1 MDEQKDIQEVVQD
14 SKEVQNK
21 KNPLG
26 ILFVFLAVVAAG
38 IGTFLVINNSGK
50 DKKEKEVTKE
60 VEKKKEASPYKI
72 VGNDL
77 QDFDLYFLQLE
88 NSAKNKTFSPLS
100 VKYALSMLADGT
112 NGDTKTQIENI
123 RGDYTSK
130 KYVNS
135 HNMSFANGLF
145 IKDTYKNK
153 IKNDYV
159 NDLKT
164 KYDAEVI
171 TDSFKTPDTLNNWV
185 SKKTLNLIKNMA
197 SDINDKDYVLVN
209 ALAID
214 MEWNNKIQSVDKSY
228 EVKFAHR
235 DFDTMTLPLTASG
248 YGQLKFNNNKT
259 VAKTVSVNSVVN
271 RYDIIK
277 EVGEDNIKKTVTK
290 EYNKWLKKGAP
301 DSCEGSASKEPAT
314 NKYVAQYMKEI
325 SEGYGHI
332 SSSTDFS
339 FYVDEKV
346 KVFAKDLKT
355 YNGTTLQY
363 VGIMPIKEDLTTYI
377 KNAKAKDISTLIDN
391 LRELKIEN
399 YKEGVITHV
408 YGEIP
413 MFKFDYKLNLTN
425 DLKKL
430 GITNIFD
437 KDKADLSN
445 LTSEKAYIGEVS
457 HKTTIE
463 FSNDG
468 IKAAAATTEGGIGA
482 AGCGFDYIYKVPV
495 ENIDITFN
503 KPYLFFVRDK
513 DTGEVWF
520 TGTVYE
526 PIKG

>member
-1 MDEQKDIQEVVQD
+1 MD
-14 SKEVQNK
+14 N
-21 KNPLG
+21 
-26 ILFVFLAVVAAG
+26 
-38 IGTFLVINNSGK
+38 
-50 DKKEKEVTKE
+50 
-60 VEKKKEASPYKI
+60 
-72 VGNDL
+72 
-77 QDFDLYFLQLE
+77 
-88 NSAKNKTFSPLS
+88 
-100 VKYALSMLADGT
+100 
-112 NGDTKTQIENI
+112 
-123 RGDYTSK
+123 
-130 KYVNS
+130 
-135 HNMSFANGLF
+135 
-145 IKDTYKNK
+145 
-153 IKNDYV
+153 
-159 NDLKT
+159 LK
-164 KYDAEVI
+164 
-171 TDSFKTPDTLNNWV
+171 
-185 SKKTLNLIKNMA
+185 
-197 SDINDKDYVLVN
+197 
-209 ALAID
+209 
-214 MEWNNKIQSVDKSY
+214 
-228 EVKFAHR
+228 
-235 DFDTMTLPLTASG
+235 
-248 YGQLKFNNNKT
+248 
-259 VAKTVSVNSVVN
+259 
-271 RYDIIK
+271 
-277 EVGEDNIKKTVTK
+277 DNIKKTVTK

-363 VGIMPIKEDLTTYI
+363 LGIMPIKEDLTTYI